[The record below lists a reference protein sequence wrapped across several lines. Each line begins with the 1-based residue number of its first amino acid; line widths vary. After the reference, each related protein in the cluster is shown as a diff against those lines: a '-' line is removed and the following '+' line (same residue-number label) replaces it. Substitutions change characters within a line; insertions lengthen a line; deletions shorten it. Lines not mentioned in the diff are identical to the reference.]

1 MQLIG
6 ATGRGVAMYAKQ
18 GGLPWAPAEPRWWQ
32 SGSCHRHFGRSE
44 DFCPLGSEFFGQNR
58 SCSCLKVL
66 GSPSPRIPL
75 SRSCP
80 PKCQGEEAILGLL
93 VSTRK

>member
-1 MQLIG
+1 MQLI
-6 ATGRGVAMYAKQ
+6 ADADRGVAVYAKQ
-18 GGLPWAPAEPRWWQ
+18 GSSPWAPAEPRRWQ
-32 SGSCHRHFGRSE
+32 SRSCHRHFGKSE
-44 DFCPLGSEFFGQNR
+44 DFCSLGSESCGQNR
-58 SCSCLKVL
+58 SYSCLKAL
-66 GSPSPRIPL
+66 GSPSLCIPL